1 MDGPASRT
9 RPYAEAGVL
18 QRMLSRPRA
27 PGKRPAAVREGREL
41 SVLEGRAKE
50 KANAKH
56 SWPSRLWVEVAG
68 RGMFRK
74 GLERCETTGNVIEF

>member
-1 MDGPASRT
+1 
-9 RPYAEAGVL
+9 
-18 QRMLSRPRA
+18 MLSRPRA

-56 SWPSRLWVEVAG
+56 SWPSRVFGWKWLEEECFV
-68 RGMFRK
+68 RGSKDVRLR
-74 GLERCETTGNVIEF
+74 GT